1 MIVINDLSKRYGNLN
16 ILKSIDL
23 ELENGKVYAVVGPNA
38 SGKTTLIKC
47 ILGLVKPDFGAIK
60 INDEKING
68 QCQYRKNIG
77 YMPQMA
83 RFPENLSAKEVLH
96 FVRDLRGNPEKTD
109 TELLGKFKIE
119 NELEKPLKNLSGGT
133 KQKISAVL
141 AFLFKPETLI
151 LDEPT
156 AGLDPIASSIL
167 KDKIFNEKENGKTF
181 ILTSHIMSEVE
192 ELATEILFLLDGK
205 IFFQGSIDKF
215 RNHTREQKL
224 ERAIASI
231 MEAL

>member
-1 MIVINDLSKRYGNLN
+1 LIKINDLSKRYGNLN
-16 ILKSIDL
+16 VLKSIDF
-23 ELENGKVYAVVGPNA
+23 ELDNGKVYAIVGPNA

-47 ILGLVKPDFGAIK
+47 ILGLVKPDYGVIE
-60 INDEKING
+60 INNEKING
-68 QCQYRKNIG
+68 QCQYRRNIG

-96 FVRDLRGNPEKTD
+96 LVRDIRGNPEKTD
-109 TELLGKFKIE
+109 TELLEKFKIE

-133 KQKISAVL
+133 KQKISAIL
-141 AFLFKPETLI
+141 AFLFKPQTLI

-167 KDKIFNEKENGKTF
+167 KDKIFNEKEQGKTF
-181 ILTSHIMSEVE
+181 IITSHIMSEVE
-192 ELATEILFLLDGK
+192 ELATEIIFLLDGK
-205 IFFQGSIDKF
+205 IYFQGSIEKF
-215 RNHTREQKL
+215 RIHTQEQKL

-231 MEAL
+231 MESL